1 MLSSPDPHVTRPLTG
16 GNERLENTGK
26 LSSGI
31 QAGQFKNPTTS
42 TKLPIVI
49 PASTKRIR
57 TEPLEHPRHGR
68 RRFVL
73 PGVLVGSIL
82 AIIFACLFV
91 VPLDNNS
98 QHSGTI
104 AQAIGN
110 LISTGHFGTIDP
122 LEHVA
127 VPTSSLVTG
136 QGLYAK
142 ANPGCCNYTTLWPSR
157 VPTMVRMLEAAHGHR
172 PGRTLWHSGDGC

>member
-1 MLSSPDPHVTRPLTG
+1 MLSSPDTHGHSTLTG
-16 GNERLENTGK
+16 ANDRPENTGN

-31 QAGQFKNPTTS
+31 QAGQFNNPTTS

-57 TEPLEHPRHGR
+57 TEPLEQPRHGR

-73 PGVLVGSIL
+73 PGVLVGSML
-82 AIIFACLFV
+82 AIIFAGLFV

-122 LEHVA
+122 LQHMA

-136 QGLYAK
+136 HGL
-142 ANPGCCNYTTLWPSR
+142 PRCTHTL
-157 VPTMVRMLEAAHGHR
+157 R
-172 PGRTLWHSGDGC
+172 PFSTYI

>member
-1 MLSSPDPHVTRPLTG
+1 MLSSPDPHVTKPLTG
-16 GNERLENTGK
+16 GNERPENTGK

-31 QAGQFKNPTTS
+31 QAGQFNNPTTS

-68 RRFVL
+68 RRFAL

-110 LISTGHFGTIDP
+110 LISTGHFGPIDP
-122 LEHVA
+122 LQHMA
-127 VPTSSLVTG
+127 APTTSSLATAGGLSRGNDIWGTVATYITYTGELATG
-136 QGLYAK
+136 Q
-142 ANPGCCNYTTLWPSR
+142 
-157 VPTMVRMLEAAHGHR
+157 
-172 PGRTLWHSGDGC
+172 